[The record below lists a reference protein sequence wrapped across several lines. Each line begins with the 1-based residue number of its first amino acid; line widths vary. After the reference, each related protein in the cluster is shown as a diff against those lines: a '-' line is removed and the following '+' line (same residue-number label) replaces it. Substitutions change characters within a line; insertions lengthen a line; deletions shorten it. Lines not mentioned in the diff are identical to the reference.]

1 MDSIERRTFSKLA
14 AAGLLTTVLTAA
26 PIGPQFAAAQDKYPS
41 RPVKIVMPLPAGT
54 SPDIRTRIIAEQLTK
69 TWGQQVVVENRPGG
83 AGLTGVQ
90 AVLSAPA
97 DGYTLL
103 AAPATVYTILP
114 VRANRPEFDVNRDLI
129 PIGLIDHEGMLV
141 AVSPKLGVETLAD
154 LLALAKRE
162 PHKIV
167 IGTLAAGTLPH
178 LAAQLLVERSKAPMT
193 VLPYATG
200 GSPAA
205 IADLIGGRVHAVVVS
220 SDSSKGVLDSGDL
233 KAVAV
238 MTRERSASFP
248 GLPTVAETFP
258 GLTAVGWTAIVAPK
272 GTPEGIVQ
280 QLGEDL
286 RKALE
291 APHIR
296 ATFDQIGRSFR
307 PMFSAEL
314 ARFIQAEQELWWPI
328 VKAAAGPK

>member
-14 AAGLLTTVLTAA
+14 AAGLLATMLTAA
-26 PIGPQFAAAQDKYPS
+26 PIGPPFAAARDKYPS
-41 RPVKIVMPLPAGT
+41 RPVKIVVPLPAGT
-54 SPDIRTRIIAEQLTK
+54 SLDIRTRIIAEQLTRI
-69 TWGQQVVVENRPGG
+69 WGHQVVVENRPGG

-114 VRANRPEFDVNRDLI
+114 VRANRPELDVNRDLV

-141 AVSPKLGVETLAD
+141 AASPKLGVKTLAD
-154 LLALAKRE
+154 LIALAKRE

-178 LAAQLLVERSKAPMT
+178 LVAQLLVERSKAPIT

-205 IADLIGGRVHAVVVS
+205 IADLIGARIHAVIVT

-233 KAVAV
+233 KAIAV
-238 MTRERSASFP
+238 MTRERSANFP
-248 GLPTVAETFP
+248 DLPTVAETFP

-272 GTPEGIVQ
+272 GTPERIVR
-280 QLGEDL
+280 QLGDDL
-286 RKALE
+286 RKALD
-291 APHIR
+291 APGIR
-296 ATFDQIGRSFR
+296 KTLEHIGRSFR
-307 PMFSAEL
+307 PRFSADL
-314 ARFIQAEQELWWPI
+314 VRFIEAEQALWWPI
-328 VKAAAGPK
+328 VRQAGLK